1 MLKTLYKTFELGFL
15 RSSEIPEKFRLRS
28 LVVTDLLLYTL
39 QVATAS
45 GPVCPTLLSADVL
58 SRHSLTLLQ

>member
-1 MLKTLYKTFELGFL
+1 MLKTLNKTFELGFL
-15 RSSEIPEKFRLRS
+15 RLSEIPEKFRLR
-28 LVVTDLLLYTL
+28 VVTDLLLYTL